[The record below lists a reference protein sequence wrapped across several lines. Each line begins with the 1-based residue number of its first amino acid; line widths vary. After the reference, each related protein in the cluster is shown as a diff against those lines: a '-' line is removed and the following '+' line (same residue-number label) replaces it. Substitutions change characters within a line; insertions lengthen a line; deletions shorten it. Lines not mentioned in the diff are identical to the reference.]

1 LPLSSLP
8 KSLMLLI
15 ALVQGLALLL
25 LHQAIALEFWPQGR
39 PHWLFGFYALAFVCP
54 TMLLLS
60 LEQGRVMQLLR
71 WILPYG
77 LLVTLL
83 GFYLGWQANPLG
95 ETRLEGLLWA
105 MVLTLGVA
113 SFKALIYIQQRVS
126 GEAFTYSQLFRYS
139 WRNFLTLMLS
149 LFFALCVWGLLML
162 WAGLFRAIKINF
174 FHDIFTERWFYYPA
188 LALAQG
194 FGVIIFRQQQGVI
207 DTITRIQQ
215 ALMKFL
221 LILLVFVSLLFL
233 VTLPF
238 TGLQPLWETGW
249 GSGLILWMQALM
261 LFFVNAVYQDE
272 PDQRPY
278 PLWLHRFISLG
289 VAFLPVFS
297 AIAFYGLS
305 LRVGQY
311 GWTVGR
317 CWGFVIWGLLAL
329 FSLGY
334 LWGLLRLRDRWLE
347 RLSWVN
353 VRMGL
358 VVMAIA
364 LLSASPLLDFRKISL
379 ASQLQRV
386 EQGKIAIDELDF
398 RYFYRQL
405 ARPGYLALE
414 RIKSEYAES
423 RPELVL
429 KIEASDHIYRRYE
442 NSAIERETFSRSLR
456 RFDDQPLPQ
465 GLEEALHLWAKD
477 NQWRFMDNSGLYLQ
491 PVDLN
496 ADGTDE
502 YLLVTVGKHQTYL
515 ELFVSGEKG
524 WQQASL
530 HQVSYRDDPDT
541 PLPKLLE
548 AGAVEVVPPGWQRLK
563 IGERIYQLQEE
574 SLRQIDGTR

>member
-1 LPLSSLP
+1 MPLSSLP

>member
-1 LPLSSLP
+1 MPLSSLP

-105 MVLTLGVA
+105 MVLTLCVA

-502 YLLVTVGKHQTYL
+502 YLLVTVGKHHTYL

>member
-238 TGLQPLWETGW
+238 TGLQPLWETGR

>member
-1 LPLSSLP
+1 MPLSSLP

-238 TGLQPLWETGW
+238 TGLQPLWETGR

>member
-1 LPLSSLP
+1 MPTSSLP
-8 KSLMLLI
+8 KSLMLLL

-25 LHQAIALEFWPQGR
+25 LHQAIELEFWPQGR
-39 PHWLFGFYALAFVCP
+39 PHWLFSFYALAVVCP

-60 LEQGRVMQLLR
+60 LEQGRVAQLLR

-77 LLVTLL
+77 LLAALL

-95 ETRLEGLLWA
+95 KMRMESLLWA
-105 MVLTLGVA
+105 MVLTLGIA

-126 GEAFTYSQLFRYS
+126 GEVFTYSQLFRYS

-162 WAGLFRAIKINF
+162 WAALFRAIKIDF
-174 FHDIFTERWFYYPA
+174 FRDLFTEPWFYYPA
-188 LALAQG
+188 IALAQG

-233 VTLPF
+233 AALPF
-238 TGLQPLWETGW
+238 TGLQPLWETRW
-249 GSGLILWMQALM
+249 GSGLMLWLQALM

-278 PLWLHRFISLG
+278 SLWLHRFISLG

-317 CWGFVIWGLLAL
+317 CWGFVIWGMLAL

-334 LWGLLRLRDRWLE
+334 LWGLLRLRDHWLE
-347 RLSWVN
+347 CLSRVN

-358 VVMAIA
+358 VVMGVA
-364 LLSASPLLDFRKISL
+364 LLSASPLLDFRKLSL

-386 EQGKIAIDELDF
+386 EQGKIALDELDF
-398 RYFYRQL
+398 RYIHQQL

-414 RIKSEYAES
+414 KIKAEYAES

-429 KIEASDHIYRRYE
+429 KIEAANYTYREYE
-442 NSAIERETFSRSLR
+442 NPAIEEATFSRSLR
-456 RFDDQPLPQ
+456 RFDEQPLPD
-465 GLEEALHLWAKD
+465 GLEQALFRWAKD
-477 NQWRFMDNSGLYLQ
+477 NQWRLVNNTGLYLQ

-496 ADGTDE
+496 TDGVSD
-502 YLLVTVGKHQTYL
+502 YLLVMVGEHQTYL
-515 ELFVSGEKG
+515 QLFVAGEKG
-524 WQQASL
+524 WQQAGL
-530 HQVSYRDDPDT
+530 NQVRASEQDK
-541 PLPKLLE
+541 PLPELLE
-548 AGAVEVVPPGWQRLK
+548 AGALEVVEPGWQLLK
-563 IGERIYQLQEE
+563 IGDRVYQLQED
-574 SLRQIDGTR
+574 SLRQIDGSL

>member
-1 LPLSSLP
+1 MPLSSLP

-105 MVLTLGVA
+105 MVLTLCVA

-414 RIKSEYAES
+414 RIKAEYAES